1 MGNLILKE
9 LTDKKNNQMIKIQA
23 SVSKGWLNKHGGFVF
38 PDHYYFDPLFRREQ
52 DLKINRFVKE
62 QFPNYAIYNM
72 EDNLVQAAYVNEN
85 QILVGAIQPNMI
97 LAAILG
103 AQFSFFEDKDS
114 DVLGRPLEHIANIDE
129 LPPLNVILDH
139 PLIKDLDNQI
149 KLIGETSLGL
159 QIIPPF
165 FWDESGRATIHG
177 VITTSLKLTGDNI
190 MMTMLA
196 DPDLA
201 HAIHQ
206 WIVDAY
212 VILIRHF
219 AKLGNLTISSVHVGE
234 CAGTMISS
242 ELYEEFVIPYI
253 SQLGNKLG
261 AVRLHTCGISDHLI
275 KPASHID
282 NLKIID
288 TGSGTSISKIREIMG
303 HDFEINIFPP
313 LEVLLEGVPQ
323 SEVISWVDKTLS
335 ENQGGPLQ
343 IAYHLEADY
352 DVNNGL
358 AIHNELVKKGLIA
371 LGRLY

>member
-1 MGNLILKE
+1 
-9 LTDKKNNQMIKIQA
+9 MIKIQA
-23 SVSKGWLNKHGGFVF
+23 SVSKGWLNKHGGFIF
-38 PDHYYFDPLFRREQ
+38 PDHYYFDPIFRRGQ
-52 DLKINRFVKE
+52 DLRINRYVKE

-72 EDNLVQAAYVNEN
+72 EDNLIQAAYVNDN

-114 DVLGRPLEHIANIDE
+114 DVLGKPLEHIYNIDE
-129 LPPLNVILDH
+129 LPSLKVILDH
-139 PLIKDLDNQI
+139 PLIKDLDNKI
-149 KLIGETSLGL
+149 KLIRETYPEL

-190 MMTMLA
+190 MMTMLS
-196 DPDLA
+196 DPELA

-212 VILIRHF
+212 VILIHHF
-219 AKLGNLTISSVHVGE
+219 ADLGNLTVTSVHVGE

-261 AVRLHTCGISDHLI
+261 AVRLHSCGISDHLI
-275 KPASHID
+275 KPASHIH

-303 HDFEINIFPP
+303 NDFEINVFPP
-313 LEVLLEGVPQ
+313 LEFLLNGVPQ
-323 SEVISWVDKTLS
+323 SKILNWLDKTLS
-335 ENQGGPLQ
+335 ENQGGPMQ

-352 DVNNGL
+352 DVNNVL
-358 AIHNELVKKGLIA
+358 AIHNELEKRGLIT